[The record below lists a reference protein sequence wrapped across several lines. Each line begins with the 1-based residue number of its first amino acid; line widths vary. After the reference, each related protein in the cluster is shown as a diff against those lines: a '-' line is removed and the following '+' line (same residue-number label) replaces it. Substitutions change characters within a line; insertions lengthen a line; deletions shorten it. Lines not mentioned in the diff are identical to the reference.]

1 MAERLTQTCFWLT
14 KIPQQGRKFAIFT
27 EKVVP
32 IAMISCQNLTFSYSS
47 LKKFDFPDLHCNDR
61 EALLILGQSGS
72 GKTTLLHLLALLL
85 RPQTGEIILNGQ
97 QLRQLSATQTAHVR
111 ARQLGI
117 IYQRAYFVSS
127 LNVLDNI
134 LLANY
139 LASKKQDRNKAAHLA
154 DQLGF
159 GEHLFKKPNQL
170 SQGEQQRVGIVRAL
184 MNDPAVILA
193 DEPTASLDDVNCRKV
208 VALLKE
214 QSQSIGASLVVV
226 THDQRLRD
234 EFSNQVSLQS

>member
-1 MAERLTQTCFWLT
+1 
-14 KIPQQGRKFAIFT
+14 
-27 EKVVP
+27 
-32 IAMISCQNLTFSYSS
+32 MISSRQLTFSYSPT
-47 LKKFDFPDLHCNDR
+47 KKFAFPDLHCNDR

-85 RPQTGEIILNGQ
+85 TPESGEVSLNGQ
-97 QLRQLSATQTAHVR
+97 SLRPLSPADTARMR

-117 IYQRAYFVSS
+117 IYQRAHFVSS
-127 LNVLDNI
+127 LSVLDNI

-139 LASKKQDRNKAAHLA
+139 LANQKQDKNKAAYLA

-159 GEHLFKKPNQL
+159 AEHLFKKPHQL
-170 SQGEQQRVGIVRAL
+170 SQGEQQRVSIARAL

-193 DEPTASLDDVNCRKV
+193 DEPTASLDDLNCRKV

-226 THDQRLRD
+226 THDQRLKD
-234 EFSNQVSLQS
+234 EFSNQVLLGV